1 MADSAD
7 EDLHKPAQDDAEPGA
22 QDEQQTPGDHAEA
35 RPAGEG
41 DEPEQDG
48 DDSIQ
53 ASDPL
58 ALAQQEPA
66 PAPRPEPKPQHA
78 AEKPEPAPKPTP
90 PKPEQAAAKPSDPPA
105 DDDNLEDALADIP
118 AEDWKNGVLSH
129 KAKSQFLSQRKAITK
144 LRDEVKQSSKATQD
158 LEAVEKFRTELGL
171 EPEEWV
177 QGANLTGALKRG
189 DPRAIPVLEQ
199 HLANLRKRNGHEPPA
214 PPQPPPAPSV
224 DLAEILS
231 EIEAAEANFDFD
243 RLAAVKAKL
252 AGAKA
257 PAPAKPPQQAPTG
270 QVRQQAAPPQ
280 ADQGSDG
287 EAAEF
292 TAIEDALGGL
302 GVQDPVAHV
311 RSILTQHPELAK
323 VPAGQRLRAIVT
335 KHREMESAKAP
346 APRPAAGQPLSG
358 RGGPVRKAGQQP
370 TATYDPLKNAIRR

>member
-1 MADSAD
+1 MADPAD
-7 EDLHKPAQDDAEPGA
+7 EDPNKPELDDAEPGA
-22 QDEQQTPGDHAEA
+22 QVEHETPGDTAEA

-48 DDSIQ
+48 DDSTQ

-66 PAPRPEPKPQHA
+66 PEPKPA
-78 AEKPEPAPKPTP
+78 AKPQPAAKPEPAPKPTP

-105 DDDNLEDALADIP
+105 SDDKDLDEALADIP

-129 KAKSQFLSQRKAITK
+129 KAKSVYLSQKRTLRKQADQIK
-144 LRDEVKQSSKATQD
+144 ESQKAKQD

-177 QGANLTGALKRG
+177 HGATLTGALKRG

-199 HLANLRKRNGHEPPA
+199 HLANLRKRTGAEPPA
-214 PPQPPPAPSV
+214 PPQPTAPSV

-257 PAPAKPPQQAPTG
+257 PAPAKPPQQAPAG
-270 QVRQQAAPPQ
+270 QPRQQAAPPQ
-280 ADQGSDG
+280 AEQGNGD
-287 EAAEF
+287 EAEF
-292 TAIEDALGGL
+292 AAIGDALSAL
-302 GVQDPVAHV
+302 GVQNPVDHV
-311 RSILTQHPELAK
+311 RSILTQHPDLAAT
-323 VPAGQRLRAIVT
+323 PPGQRLKAIVA
-335 KHREMESAKAP
+335 KHRELESAKAP

-358 RGGPVRKAGQQP
+358 RGGPVRR
-370 TATYDPLKNAIRR
+370 TVTTNDPLKHAIRR